1 MLLKLGKK
9 SLMKLGFFSFFIVL
23 GLSFILASHQTKSE
37 PSMTTIG
44 ENPYKETGKL
54 TRGPSWDKVCSNG
67 KCVVTLYSGTVN
79 IKDKNGTYQPFNK
92 VVKVKKIDDYGFIV
106 LWRDNVVYVDF
117 GSDYKV
123 KVPITYELIDRKY
136 SYEWK
141 HTIDIDNNIKRLSLD
156 KKGKVY
162 GYYDFT
168 SNKEIKKV
176 KNGFQVE
183 DLIFSFDDT
192 KRQGF
197 DVNVVSVKD
206 DYKVVLGYD
215 ISKFKVGD
223 KLVIDPSITLQG
235 EGENLGDTYVD
246 KANPNTNYGS
256 NILIVDSNPDEIK
269 RTYIKFNIS
278 VISSYVSIINASL
291 TFEPYSS
298 SATGSPDHIRSI
310 HHVFDFTWDGYNET
324 TMTWNNQVCGVNF
337 DDSTDCNLTA
347 EDSISEWT
355 PTTDTF
361 NVTNAVIYENNQG
374 HKNIS
379 FVLKAST
386 ENDADNKFYLWYYSR
401 ESASDKPYLT
411 IYYNDIT
418 APQINDESFNS
429 TLINPNEPVRLN
441 LTVTDYVSN
450 VDDVLA
456 TFRYPNATKVN
467 KTMSKLYSSEQDQS
481 SDQEAGTKQIKGWM
495 GPSSCS
501 NNGACDDLG
510 DQTSC
515 EDCPGCSWSSCPFIF
530 SFDKDGIYRLEY
542 EAFSSGAF
550 NFPLV
555 DTKHTL
561 EQCACIDGKRK
572 IRLTEH
578 LKEESTINKLE
589 LYEVKTNGYAIM
601 DYNNKIHAFNNSV
614 YPISCYLNGKNCM
627 KEVSKSDDIYVVSPY
642 VKGQLEDEILLEFRN
657 PERKEN
663 ITLYFEG
670 GKTDIIHNY
679 YGLAVAMLRS
689 KGLMEL
695 ISKTP
700 LYQNIIRN
708 FMNKLSPTIYI
719 YDNGEWIK
727 QPQSLTGFYAIYTD
741 SKEALEIPT
750 YGNENVKIKIKFA
763 NGCFR
768 FDEIKVIIDEIP
780 YTVKKV
786 EPSKI
791 QFNDNIVDDYRVKM
805 NQGSHLYLEYPCEKD
820 TIPILV
826 TGGKY
831 ITEKGGFRLIKPP
844 NIIISAEKLYNLFVG
859 KDYLEEMD
867 KTINEYKLYEWKGC
881 KGPIE
886 QDYVNVGIPLVKAS
900 CSGDL
905 NCSTYDSDQT
915 NCEACSKCTWT
926 PAGNDTEATKDW
938 NTYNDVDDTT
948 WDIPTKINITVYV
961 SSYNDDGSTAQGNNP
976 PKLQLQIYDGSSWNT
991 IGNFSTG
998 TGNKSLTTTS
1008 SGILTG
1014 WKTPANRDI
1023 RFRGVDFDYYN
1034 STHIDEINVTGVW
1047 AIVDYDDWVED
1058 KWFYY
1063 DWTDTSTSGTYNVT
1077 DVYANDTVGN
1087 MNHST
1092 YTDLY
1097 FTVSGGGDTTP
1108 PTYSDNSTN
1117 STLAGTP
1124 IEHRLKWNDN
1134 SGLSGYIFQFCNGT
1148 WNGTECLGDSNN
1160 WLNGWT
1166 YRKEINISNTYADLT
1181 EYQIMLYVNTSK
1193 LISEGKMN
1201 SDCSDIRFTNS
1212 AGSLIDYY
1220 IDEGPSLDCGEEN
1233 TLIWLKTDSLANNT
1247 NTTFYMYY
1255 GNPGATSKSNITAVF
1270 TYSEPK
1276 EIYFA
1281 IGAWVEESNMDVIS
1295 YTDNN
1300 NITLNSN
1307 GESTILNRGQIYTGF
1322 DSGDIVSGD
1331 SWNVT
1336 GPIAIESAG
1345 SNADTVNPIS
1355 FAGTEFIRF
1364 IDRGGA
1370 DKQWY
1375 VYAPFGDGT
1384 VYFYNSSSG
1393 GSFGLLKTLSVTK
1406 RTLYTVTDA
1415 DGNDDDIFLI
1425 NSTTPILLA
1434 YEYSSA
1440 SDTMVFYPS
1449 SKNIWGM
1456 GEDISYGYSG
1466 TERTLYK
1473 HTDTGSTATKN
1484 GPLRETAGGNSD
1496 GLGTATHV
1504 NATKNFGQGQCA
1516 DSDGSES
1523 LMYWDEI
1530 ELGKEYFSPVPV
1542 QYLSG
1547 ALTNG
1552 SSCSFYNGTDWLTP
1566 TITGSYDYPSPKRI
1580 YVGDGSDA
1588 PADNYGAAGSII
1600 NCSYPFFIY
1609 LEPNSE
1615 DEENLLGWKQARQ
1628 YVYPEPTYSLGN
1640 EETSSGVEG
1649 WVNDTWVSFSSNPDW
1664 SNVTKVVNSTV
1675 GATIAWKVYANDTSD
1690 NWNASEVFSYDTT
1703 SSGAQ
1708 TYTENISQSVSVS
1721 SSKQVIPTLE
1731 NVISMPIT
1739 IIMTAITYATLQ
1751 LTTSQAVTSSSIFQ
1765 FVSLIASEI
1774 SQSIA
1779 TTSSYIINIIIYNQF
1794 SQAIG
1799 LDTAYETTC
1808 SFINQIYQ
1816 SVTIAYTKTISSLLN
1831 NQIIQSISI
1840 SSSKIINAIRTTK
1853 IYQSVAVTSTYIS
1866 KSISEVLISIQIGI
1880 SETTS
1885 SVSNLFNDIY
1895 QSISVVTTK
1904 LAQEIQNNQIVQS
1917 ISITSS
1923 NIAKALLNNKI
1934 SQSITITSEKI
1945 VNLLFKNQIAQSV
1958 SLMSEN
1964 VLNAILNNQIIQS
1977 ISLTS
1982 TKILNA
1988 IRNIE
1993 ISQSVS
1999 IAITTTTK
2007 LIYAIAYTSILTI
2020 ANIISPQF
2028 PSLSIEISQSISLL
2042 SSYASQS
2049 LLSNQ
2054 IIQQIQTINSFISK
2068 SILDNKLTQSITI
2081 ATKFIS
2087 SAIAKTQFYQSIS
2100 LTTSKIYNTI
2110 SSAIISTSISVSET
2124 FKPFSIIVNEIS
2136 SSVSVATS
2144 KLISQTTSIATST
2157 AVSISNTTKSMVNY
2171 VVSFFSSI
2179 RIYLTNKIEHWRIV
2193 PTTTTTTPSG
2203 AGGGLPPT
2211 TTTSPPPTSPF
2222 RKLKYIISGRL
2233 PLLKELKEL
2242 KLYLYA
2248 TISAIIILIS
2258 VIVYYR
2264 NKIKKRIKNFYKRK
2278 NKYIYK

>member
-44 ENPYKETGKL
+44 ENPYKETGKWVSPSDWLYVRYNEKLEQIETAYGNFTL
-54 TRGPSWDKVCSNG
+54 TSKGIEMRKNGKLLGTLSAGKLGETKKTPKTSVSCNETEKVCNMTIDYGKEKIIVEFDKFRAHVYYEYTNSELSSETAKFYFQLETDSKLEKPHHQEDYTNLTYRTFENG
-67 KCVVTLYSGTVN
+67 MTFDFSDIYRL
-79 IKDKNGTYQPFNK
+79 NGTDGKTIIDKADFTNNKLTIQTKDITIRNGEKFVLDPTWTSPSAVSSYSCQKADYPASNSIDDDTGTYWSEIEAPDDVDGATYDWYITYDMGETMTISDVRIYTYWSGGNQPCK
-92 VVKVKKIDDYGFIV
+92 YCVVKVCDDPECSGESNLLGSCISISGTTQWWSTGGFTSTQGRYIE
-106 LWRDNVVYVDF
+106 LRGGCGTSNTCYDKTLP
-117 GSDYKV
+117 G
-123 KVPITYELIDRKY
+123 ITYFYEFDAYVEAAEDTTPPTY
-136 SYEWK
+136 SDVS
-141 HTIDIDNNIKRLSLD
+141 HNNTIAGQPTKFSVKWNDETALQTAGQWIFSTNNTGTWTND
-156 KKGKVY
+156 TAVN
-162 GYYDFT
+162 FT
-168 SNKEIKKV
+168 STPEWANV
-176 KNGFQVE
+176 
-183 DLIFSFDDT
+183 T
-192 KRQGF
+192 KTL
-197 DVNVVSVKD
+197 NST
-206 DYKVVLGYD
+206 
-215 ISKFKVGD
+215 VG
-223 KLVIDPSITLQG
+223 LVI
-235 EGENLGDTYVD
+235 
-246 KANPNTNYGS
+246 
-256 NILIVDSNPDEIK
+256 
-269 RTYIKFNIS
+269 
-278 VISSYVSIINASL
+278 
-291 TFEPYSS
+291 
-298 SATGSPDHIRSI
+298 
-310 HHVFDFTWDGYNET
+310 GYK
-324 TMTWNNQVCGVNF
+324 WY
-337 DDSTDCNLTA
+337 A
-347 EDSISEWT
+347 
-355 PTTDTF
+355 
-361 NVTNAVIYENNQG
+361 
-374 HKNIS
+374 K
-379 FVLKAST
+379 
-386 ENDADNKFYLWYYSR
+386 DN
-401 ESASDKPYLT
+401 
-411 IYYNDIT
+411 
-418 APQINDESFNS
+418 
-429 TLINPNEPVRLN
+429 
-441 LTVTDYVSN
+441 
-450 VDDVLA
+450 
-456 TFRYPNATKVN
+456 
-467 KTMSKLYSSEQDQS
+467 
-481 SDQEAGTKQIKGWM
+481 
-495 GPSSCS
+495 
-501 NNGACDDLG
+501 
-510 DQTSC
+510 
-515 EDCPGCSWSSCPFIF
+515 
-530 SFDKDGIYRLEY
+530 
-542 EAFSSGAF
+542 
-550 NFPLV
+550 
-555 DTKHTL
+555 
-561 EQCACIDGKRK
+561 
-572 IRLTEH
+572 
-578 LKEESTINKLE
+578 
-589 LYEVKTNGYAIM
+589 
-601 DYNNKIHAFNNSV
+601 
-614 YPISCYLNGKNCM
+614 
-627 KEVSKSDDIYVVSPY
+627 
-642 VKGQLEDEILLEFRN
+642 
-657 PERKEN
+657 
-663 ITLYFEG
+663 
-670 GKTDIIHNY
+670 
-679 YGLAVAMLRS
+679 
-689 KGLMEL
+689 
-695 ISKTP
+695 
-700 LYQNIIRN
+700 
-708 FMNKLSPTIYI
+708 
-719 YDNGEWIK
+719 
-727 QPQSLTGFYAIYTD
+727 
-741 SKEALEIPT
+741 
-750 YGNENVKIKIKFA
+750 
-763 NGCFR
+763 
-768 FDEIKVIIDEIP
+768 
-780 YTVKKV
+780 
-786 EPSKI
+786 
-791 QFNDNIVDDYRVKM
+791 
-805 NQGSHLYLEYPCEKD
+805 
-820 TIPILV
+820 
-826 TGGKY
+826 
-831 ITEKGGFRLIKPP
+831 
-844 NIIISAEKLYNLFVG
+844 
-859 KDYLEEMD
+859 
-867 KTINEYKLYEWKGC
+867 
-881 KGPIE
+881 
-886 QDYVNVGIPLVKAS
+886 
-900 CSGDL
+900 
-905 NCSTYDSDQT
+905 
-915 NCEACSKCTWT
+915 
-926 PAGNDTEATKDW
+926 AGNWA
-938 NTYNDVDDTT
+938 NTSVFT
-948 WDIPTKINITVYV
+948 
-961 SSYNDDGSTAQGNNP
+961 
-976 PKLQLQIYDGSSWNT
+976 
-991 IGNFSTG
+991 
-998 TGNKSLTTTS
+998 LTTT
-1008 SGILTG
+1008 
-1014 WKTPANRDI
+1014 
-1023 RFRGVDFDYYN
+1023 
-1034 STHIDEINVTGVW
+1034 E
-1047 AIVDYDDWVED
+1047 
-1058 KWFYY
+1058 
-1063 DWTDTSTSGTYNVT
+1063 
-1077 DVYANDTVGN
+1077 
-1087 MNHST
+1087 
-1092 YTDLY
+1092 
-1097 FTVSGGGDTTP
+1097 TTP

-1148 WNGTECLGDSNN
+1148 WNGTDCLGDSNN
-1160 WLNGWT
+1160 WLNGWD

-1255 GNPGATSKSNITAVF
+1255 GNPGAASESNITAVF

-1393 GSFGLLKTLSVTK
+1393 GSFELLKTLSVTK

-1425 NSTTPILLA
+1425 NSTTPILFA
-1434 YEYSSA
+1434 YEYSSS

-1473 HTDTGSTATKN
+1473 HTDTGSTTTRN
-1484 GPLRETAGGNSD
+1484 GPYRESVGGNSD

-1504 NATKNFGQGQCA
+1504 NASKNFGQGQCA
-1516 DSDGSES
+1516 DSDGGES

-1628 YVYPEPTYSLGN
+1628 YVYPEPTYSLGS

-1664 SNVTKVVNSTV
+1664 SNVTKVVNSTA

-1690 NWNASEVFSYDTT
+1690 NWNASEVFSYNTT

-1708 TYTENISQSVSVS
+1708 TYTENISQVVSVS

-1751 LTTSQAVTSSSIFQ
+1751 LTTSQAITSSSIFQ
-1765 FVSLIASEI
+1765 FASLIASEI

-1779 TTSSYIINIIIYNQF
+1779 TTSSYIIEIIVYNQF

-1799 LDTAYETTC
+1799 LDIAYETTC
-1808 SFINQIYQ
+1808 SFMNQIYQ
-1816 SVTIAYTKTISSLLN
+1816 SVTITYTKTISSLLN
-1831 NQIIQSISI
+1831 NQIIQSVSI
-1840 SSSKIINAIRTTK
+1840 SSSKLINTIKATK
-1853 IYQSVAVTSTYIS
+1853 IYQSLAITSTYIS
-1866 KSISEVLISIQIGI
+1866 KSISEVLISMQISI
-1880 SETTS
+1880 SETAT
-1885 SVSNLFNDIY
+1885 SVSNVFNSIS
-1895 QSISVVTTK
+1895 QSISVVTSK
-1904 LAQEIQNNQIVQS
+1904 LAQEIQNNQVVQS

-1923 NIAKALLNNKI
+1923 NIAEALLNNKI

-1945 VNLLFKNQIAQSV
+1945 VNLLFKNQIAQSI
-1958 SLMSEN
+1958 SLASGN
-1964 VLNAILNNQIIQS
+1964 VLNAILNNQITQS
-1977 ISLTS
+1977 ISLTA

-1993 ISQSVS
+1993 ISQSIS
-1999 IAITTTTK
+1999 IAITTTAK
-2007 LIYAIAYTSILTI
+2007 LIYAIAYNSILTI
-2020 ANIISPQF
+2020 GNTILPQF
-2028 PSLSIEISQSISLL
+2028 PSLTIEISQSISLL
-2042 SSYASQS
+2042 SSYTSQS

-2054 IIQQIQTINSFISK
+2054 IIQQIQTINSFISR
-2068 SILDNKLTQSITI
+2068 SILDNKLIQSIALTSK
-2081 ATKFIS
+2081 TIS
-2087 SAIAKTQFYQSIS
+2087 SAIVQTQFYQSIS
-2100 LTTSKIYNTI
+2100 LTTSKIINTI
-2110 SSAIISTSISVSET
+2110 SSAITSTSIAISET
-2124 FKPFSIIVNEIS
+2124 FKPFSIVANEIS
-2136 SSVSVATS
+2136 QSVSVATS
-2144 KLISQTTSIATST
+2144 NLISRIIDVSTSA
-2157 AVSISNTTKSMVNY
+2157 ALSISNTTKSMVDY

-2211 TTTSPPPTSPF
+2211 TTTSPPPISPF
-2222 RKLKYIISGRL
+2222 RKLKQTISERL

-2242 KLYLYA
+2242 KIYLCA
-2248 TISAIIILIS
+2248 TISAIIILIL